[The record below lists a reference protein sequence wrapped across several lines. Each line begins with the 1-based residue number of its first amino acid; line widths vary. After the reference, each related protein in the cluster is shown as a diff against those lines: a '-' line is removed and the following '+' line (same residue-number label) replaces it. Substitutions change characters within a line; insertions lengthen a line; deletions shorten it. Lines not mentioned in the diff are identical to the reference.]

1 MLWVLE
7 HKSQTYVRTKTAWG
21 DTFGFM
27 DNFRDMFAAR
37 LSDLLTEKGLER
49 KGRQVWLVRQ
59 FLWRKHPITQGAVNK
74 WLSGLA
80 VPDTDKLVVLA
91 DIFEVSLDFLVT
103 GRDSGANSAGSPEA
117 DSVLTLMQTMTP
129 EQRRQMAAIAG
140 AFHTPPAKGNG
151 TSTD

>member
-1 MLWVLE
+1 MWV
-7 HKSQTYVRTKTAWG
+7 TKTVWG
-21 DTFGFM
+21 DTFRFM
-27 DNFRDMFAAR
+27 DKFRDTFAAR
-37 LSDLLTEKGLER
+37 LSDLLTKRGLER

-80 VPDTDKLVVLA
+80 VPDTDKLIVLA
-91 DIFEVSLDFLVT
+91 DIFGVSLDFLVT
-103 GRDSGANSAGSPEA
+103 GRDSGASSVGSPEA

-129 EQRRQMAAIAG
+129 EQRRQMAAIAE
-140 AFHTPPAKGNG
+140 AFFLPPAKGNG

>member
-1 MLWVLE
+1 ME
-7 HKSQTYVRTKTAWG
+7 
-21 DTFGFM
+21 
-27 DNFRDMFAAR
+27 NFRDTFAAR

-80 VPDTDKLVVLA
+80 VPDTDKLIVLA
-91 DIFEVSLDFLVT
+91 DIFAVSLDFLVT
-103 GRDSGANSAGSPEA
+103 GRDFGATSVGSPEA
-117 DSVLTLMQTMTP
+117 ASVLTLMQTMTP

-140 AFHTPPAKGNG
+140 AFYTPPEKGNG
-151 TSTD
+151 TFTD